1 MKTFRVRMN
10 RKENSLRAFT
20 LVELLV
26 VIAII
31 GILIALLLPAVQ
43 AAREAARRMQC
54 TNHFKQIGLAVH
66 NFHDARRGLPPI
78 CLLSTYGEGLT
89 PANQVRPTIWMLL
102 YPYLEQQALW
112 DKLNSYQTGTSPV
125 IQGLDNTFGNVWWNS
140 LTGEEREGFGAVP
153 VYACP
158 SRRGEGSRIFYD
170 PTVATDAIDCNTWGG
185 QQLAGP
191 LGDYAVVVA
200 WKYNAVTGYSDWWDH
215 HRLDATRFAND
226 SAGPFRQ
233 PVVSDFTKPSTWKCR
248 DNLSWLQD
256 GTSNQ
261 FLAGEKFIAKD
272 GVGKNDEANTKHGD
286 YPYSSTGQ
294 LSVGAAR
301 PLVRTYVSETA
312 YDVVPIANSRDPSPA
327 GVVYDRGFG
336 SWHTGV
342 CIFLLGDGSVQA
354 VSVTTSGA
362 ILKAYAMVGDGQSAS
377 LP

>member
-1 MKTFRVRMN
+1 MN
-10 RKENSLRAFT
+10 KMRKMEGGNLAFT

-54 TNHFKQIGLAVH
+54 TNHLKQIGLGVH

-78 CLLSTYGEGLT
+78 CLLTTHGENYSPQLV
-89 PANQVRPTIWMLL
+89 PANQVRPTFWMLI
-102 YPYLEQQALW
+102 YSYIEQQALW
-112 DKLNSYQTGTSPV
+112 EKLNSYQVGTV
-125 IQGLDNTFGNVWWNS
+125 QGLDNTFGNVWWNS

-153 VYACP
+153 IYACP
-158 SRRGEGSRIFYD
+158 SRRGDGTRVFHD
-170 PTVATDAIDCNTWGG
+170 PSVATDAIDCNSWGG

-200 WKYNAVTGYSDWWDH
+200 WKVGAVYSDWWDH
-215 HRLDATRFAND
+215 NRLDESRFASD
-226 SAGPFRQ
+226 SAGPIRQ
-233 PVVSDFTKPSTWKCR
+233 PVVSNVNKPGNWKCR
-248 DNLSWLQD
+248 DTLSWLQD

-261 FLAGEKFIAKD
+261 FLVGEKFIAKD
-272 GVGKNDEANTKHGD
+272 GIGKNDEANTKHGD

-294 LSVGAAR
+294 LCVGAAR
-301 PLVRTYVSETA
+301 PLVRTYASEAA
-312 YDVVPIANSRDPSPA
+312 YDVIPIANSRDPSPG

-336 SWHTGV
+336 SWHSGT
-342 CIFLLGDGSVQA
+342 CNFLLGDGSVQG
-354 VSVTTSGA
+354 VSVTTSGP